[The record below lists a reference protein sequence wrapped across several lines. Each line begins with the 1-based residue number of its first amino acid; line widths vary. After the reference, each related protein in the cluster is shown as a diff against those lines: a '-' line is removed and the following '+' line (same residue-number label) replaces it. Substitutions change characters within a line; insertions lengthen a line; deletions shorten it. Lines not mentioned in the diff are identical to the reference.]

1 MARSNPIPFD
11 VIQVPPLQEVGWEVR
26 VLNYLDFETRQAEG
40 GDGRPLAV
48 INRFVDLTISPEI
61 GGTGLGSGGLGAG
74 SVTLDMDDPF
84 WATTLPDGNP
94 ATSLLEF
101 CHLWQVWDHGVVRF
115 EFLAETIS
123 QTFLTET
130 QTRAVVVS
138 GHSTA
143 AVLGWG
149 VVLPPQYPKAYPLT
163 AIESEFVFNRVPR
176 MSAWL
181 QVLATVVRRGTI
193 GFVTP
198 TFTHTFDSAGE
209 PWEDTA
215 ETPAPTS
222 VTSVLSADV
231 NFASDS
237 YTLTSAAHTT
247 LQGIVAQF
255 NTLPAPQITCVGHTD
270 STNTISY
277 NQTLSVNRAN
287 AVKNYIK
294 SLYPAAI
301 VTTSGKGELQ
311 PVATNA
317 TSSGRAKNRRVTITY
332 PSTTANPPA
341 DTPYGPTLGMSMLDL
356 LKEWTGEN
364 RDQWNPVRLEWMMR
378 PNFRL
383 DVRRQ
388 FGTRRDKQVV
398 FFEGSTHLATKSC
411 DRNREAIAN
420 LIIVQSDEGDYSVAT
435 NADSVTR
442 WRQREVYDSQPNAT
456 DTTARSV
463 VAQSKLEQVQTERST
478 WTIKVPPYTPGRRIF
493 VDYDL
498 GDWIGISRLRAS
510 AANTV
515 DRFRVMAATL
525 RVSNTNTVDLELT
538 LQNTTDAYNQRLA
551 ARITSL
557 LYHQETGTR
566 TWISDAE
573 PIIARPGDFWTPRT
587 PGTG

>member
-1 MARSNPIPFD
+1 MARSNTIPFD
-11 VIQVPPLQEVGWEVR
+11 VIPTPPLQEVGWEVR
-26 VLNYLDFETRQAEG
+26 VLDQADFETRQDEG
-40 GDGRPLAV
+40 GDGHPLAV
-48 INRFVDLTISPEI
+48 INRYVELTISPEI
-61 GGTGLGSGGLGAG
+61 GGTGLGNGGLGAG

-84 WATTLPDGNP
+84 WETTLPTGDPATTL
-94 ATSLLEF
+94 LEYV
-101 CHLWQVWDHGVVRF
+101 HLWQVWENGVVRF
-115 EFLAETIS
+115 EFLAETVS

-130 QTRAVVVS
+130 QTRAIVVS

-143 AVLGWG
+143 AVLTWG
-149 VVLPPQYPKAYPLT
+149 VVIPPRYPTPIPLSR
-163 AIESEFVFNRVPR
+163 ADGAFVFNRVPR

-181 QVLATVVRRGTI
+181 QILATVTARGTI
-193 GFVTP
+193 GFVRP
-198 TFTHTFDSAGE
+198 TFTHTDDSAGE
-209 PWEDTA
+209 PWEDLPVI
-215 ETPAPTS
+215 PAPTDM
-222 VTSVLSADV
+222 TSVLSADV

-287 AVKNYIK
+287 AVRDYIR
-294 SLYPAAI
+294 SLYPAAVI
-301 VTTSGKGELQ
+301 TSSGRGELQ
-311 PVATNA
+311 PIATNA

-341 DTPYGPTLGMSMLDL
+341 DTPFGPTLGMTMLDL

-388 FGTRRDKQVV
+388 FGTRRDTQVV
-398 FFEGSTHLATKSC
+398 FFEGSVHMASKSC

-420 LIIVQSDEGDYSVAT
+420 LIVVQDDEGDYSVAS

-442 WRQREVYDSQPNAT
+442 WRQREMYDSQPNAT
-456 DTTARSV
+456 DSTARGV
-463 VAQSKLEQVQTERST
+463 IAQAKLEQVQNERST
-478 WTIKVPPYTPGRRIF
+478 WTIKVPPNTPGRRIF

-498 GDWIGISRLRAS
+498 GDWIGISRLRS
-510 AANTV
+510 SIANTV

-525 RVSNTNTVDLELT
+525 RVANNNTVDLELT

-557 LYHQETGTR
+557 IYHQETGTK

-573 PIIARPGDFWTPRT
+573 PLLARVGDLWTPLT
-587 PGTG
+587 PSTG